1 MLKSK
6 LKGKELA
13 EIELKLSEYSGDDEI
28 ISSIEIAKQ
37 LEREEKNKSTFS
49 FSTGISHMDRI
60 LNNVEAGELIIVTG
74 PTGSGKTSLLMT
86 LTKNMERNNINSA
99 WFEFELT
106 PRQFFSKFDFKP
118 PLFYLPKNNTNN
130 TIDWLEERIL
140 EAITKF
146 DVKII
151 YIDDLHHLF
160 SLAKMQGNMS
170 FEIGDIIAKLKDI
183 AVHNNLTIFIQAH
196 LKDPQ
201 DSTTR
206 EPKMTDIRDSGL
218 IKAFADTVMGI
229 WRVPNDEFNEKGRR
243 PRIREIEET
252 DTKSKVRIWKNRR
265 NGILSSFYLGMKNKF
280 FEDIYDKDGYI
291 Q

>member
-1 MLKSK
+1 MLRSK
-6 LKGKELA
+6 FKGKKLA
-13 EIELKLSEYSGDDEI
+13 EIELELSEYTGDDEI
-28 ISSIEIAKQ
+28 ILSTEMAEQ
-37 LEREEKNKSTFS
+37 LKEQEKNKSIFS

-60 LNNVEAGELIIVTG
+60 LDNVEAGELIIVTG

-86 LTKNMERNNINSA
+86 LTKNMEKNNIASA

-106 PRQFFSKFDFKP
+106 MRQFFSKFDFNP
-118 PLFYLPKNNTNN
+118 PLFYLPKNNVDNK
-130 TIDWLEERIL
+130 IDWLEERIL
-140 EAITKF
+140 ESIVKY
-146 DVKII
+146 DVKVV

-160 SLAKMQGNMS
+160 SLAKMQGNLS

-183 AVHNNLTIFIQAH
+183 AVYNNLVIFIQAH

-206 EPKMTDIRDSGL
+206 EPKMNDIRDSGL